1 LCCFCV
7 LPLGIE
13 SSHYI
18 TILIV
23 SQTATGVFEYMY
35 YSWTAKDR

>member
-18 TILIV
+18 TYEIMQRLAN
-23 SQTATGVFEYMY
+23 SLP
-35 YSWTAKDR
+35 RPL